1 MINYTTPSITLEV
14 EGIDLTDNQD
24 VYVTIVQGAVELTKK
39 NEALTISYNSQTE
52 VSTIVFSLT
61 QEESASFQF
70 ARAAQLQVNFI
81 NASGVRD
88 ATNIASIDVLKNLL
102 DEVIAYG
109 S

>member
-24 VYVTIVQGAVELTKK
+24 VYVTIVQGTTELTKK
-39 NEALTISYNSQTE
+39 GSDLTISYDSQKDI
-52 VSTIVFSLT
+52 STIVFSLSQT
-61 QEESASFQF
+61 ESAQF
-70 ARAAQLQVNFI
+70 AFSKSAQLQVNFI

-109 S
+109 D